1 MADSSSL
8 RRTAPRT
15 GVRSVGD
22 GVGLGIGD
30 WGLGIG
36 ESGIGNRESGAALQ
50 LGCEPARHVTRRGCP
65 DVWAAWWPAGGRRL
79 DVGPGCTHARLPAST
94 STSSRRH
101 LGASRHFA

>member
-36 ESGIGNRESGAALQ
+36 DWGLGIGDWGIGNRESGIGNRVQRCSLAASQ
-50 LGCEPARHVTRRGCP
+50 
-65 DVWAAWWPAGGRRL
+65 
-79 DVGPGCTHARLPAST
+79 PGM
-94 STSSRRH
+94 
-101 LGASRHFA
+101 

>member
-1 MADSSSL
+1 M
-8 RRTAPRT
+8 
-15 GVRSVGD
+15 RSVGD

-36 ESGIGNRESGAALQ
+36 DWGIGNRESGIGNRESGAALQ
-50 LGCEPARHVTRRGCP
+50 LGGEPARHVT
-65 DVWAAWWPAGGRRL
+65 GRRCPECARGL
-79 DVGPGCTHARLPAST
+79 VAAGEGRPDVGPGCTHARLPAST

>member
-36 ESGIGNRESGAALQ
+36 DWGIGNRESGIGNRVQRCSLAASQ
-50 LGCEPARHVTRRGCP
+50 
-65 DVWAAWWPAGGRRL
+65 
-79 DVGPGCTHARLPAST
+79 PGM
-94 STSSRRH
+94 
-101 LGASRHFA
+101 